1 MFTIVGFSSAA
12 AKMTRNPG
20 KDDLRR
26 AASERVRRQALDERQ
41 AFDREIEELL
51 CSGPLYQRAH
61 GIVGY
66 AALSDEVAID
76 GVLRRAIAAGKRVYL
91 PKVSVAGEMSFAPW
105 DADEDLFPGRYGVR
119 EPGNAAVEPAG
130 PCLILVP
137 GRAFD
142 GDGRRLGRGG
152 GYYDRVLPG
161 LRTLGPVVGVAYHCQ
176 LFERVPTESHDVSMD
191 RVVTERGW
199 NPRAA
204 KA

>member
-1 MFTIVGFSSAA
+1 VFAIEGCSSAA

-20 KDDLRR
+20 KSDLRR
-26 AASERVRRQALDERQ
+26 AASEQVRRLALDERQ

-51 CSGPLYQRAH
+51 CSGSLYQRAKE
-61 GIVGY
+61 IVGY
-66 AALSDEVAID
+66 AALSDEVSID
-76 GVLRRAIAAGKRVYL
+76 GLLRRAIAAGKRVYL
-91 PKVSVAGEMSFAPW
+91 PKVSAAGQMSFAPW
-105 DADEDLFPGRYGVR
+105 DAGAHLSPGRYGVR
-119 EPGNAAVEPAG
+119 EPANAAVEPAG

-142 GDGRRLGRGG
+142 GAGRRLGRGG
-152 GYYDRVLPG
+152 GYYDSVLPR

-176 LFERVPTESHDVSMD
+176 LFERVPTESHDAAMD

-199 NPRAA
+199 NPGAA